1 MALTRAPCDSGMGKC
16 QILLLSN
23 AKSLVRY
30 LREMLLKFSTVENNF
45 ISLIYLII
53 YLFCVCMWSRGE
65 RPLDILKAVWAT
77 AKLQH
82 CTFFF
87 SSTPLLDFPTVS
99 KHLSLLCA
107 FLLCVS
113 AWKEKGTFAN
123 VSLQFAHKC
132 LQYCR
137 FLFLEFYKKV
147 LQQQM
152 VLILLY
158 QRWSWVSRKIAFSF

>member
-1 MALTRAPCDSGMGKC
+1 MGKC

-87 SSTPLLDFPTVS
+87 SSTPILDFQMSVNIY
-99 KHLSLLCA
+99 HC
-107 FLLCVS
+107 CV
-113 AWKEKGTFAN
+113 
-123 VSLQFAHKC
+123 H
-132 LQYCR
+132 
-137 FLFLEFYKKV
+137 
-147 LQQQM
+147 
-152 VLILLY
+152 
-158 QRWSWVSRKIAFSF
+158 FSFVFQHEKRKAHLQMFPYSLHVNVYNIVDFYFLNFIKRYCSNKWY